1 MSNKISQ
8 HIKRKFD
15 PLIDDR
21 DGKDCFYCE
30 KPFPTKKLGILSF
43 PIDKNLSKEYD
54 HLNNDKTD
62 NRLENLVHAHRL
74 CNNQKRHSNKMIMKA
89 KAKLRDN
96 ERSAEI
102 PVSHANTDKE
112 TATETDSNAIFCEI
126 ALKALADNLQSN
138 DKISAKTDELMFKEF
153 LDLISGKA
161 YKITGHASQ
170 NTMRRIVDMFC
181 TSEYPYVKDK
191 NQAKR
196 FIIRLR
202 KEDEY

>member
-1 MSNKISQ
+1 LVAKKISQ

-43 PIDKNLSKEYD
+43 PIDKNLAKEYD

-62 NRLENLVHAHRL
+62 NRLENLVHAHRI
-74 CNNQKRHSNKMIMKA
+74 CNQQKKHSNKLIMKA

-126 ALKALADNLQSN
+126 ALKSLADHLQP
-138 DKISAKTDELMFKEF
+138 KGQLPAKTDELMYKEF
-153 LDLISGKA
+153 LDLIAGKA

-170 NTMRRIVDMFC
+170 NTFRRIVDMFC
-181 TSEYPYVKDK
+181 TVDYPYVFQISLHNKH
-191 NQAKR
+191 
-196 FIIRLR
+196 
-202 KEDEY
+202 